1 MNTRWFL
8 AEHQKDPKKKEEF
21 ERAILNSST
30 LTNRFLQILDDME
43 QELYKYEG
51 DLTNYTEGW
60 ATKQAF
66 VNGKRK
72 AIRDIRN
79 LFNFT

>member
-8 AEHQKDPKKKEEF
+8 PEHKPGSEAKKQFEF
-21 ERAILNSST
+21 ALQNSSI

-60 ATKQAF
+60 AAKQAF

-72 AIRDIRN
+72 AIRDIRL
-79 LFNFT
+79 LFNF